1 MSTQAQHEVQEVQ
14 TRESQES
21 TIRAIMSE
29 YKGTREEYE
38 KLVSSCRRIIP
49 QAGRTRRE
57 ATMGR
62 ISGKGKK
69 KAESF
74 DAQMGQY
81 KNTVSGLLEDSA
93 PEEYRKKFQM
103 WERYM
108 YVTIERGGKQ
118 VAPFYETD
126 KGCYD
131 GLIELG
137 YFKSLDTVEKCKLR
151 ATEESKKPKKARKG
165 GRKKL
170 TEEEKALRAAKKE
183 EEKKAKLEKR
193 AAEKAAKAAAKE
205 EEKKQKAEKRILE
218 KEAKAKKKAAEK
230 AAEKAAKAA
239 AKEDSKKKKAT
250 KKKQKKKALETEAEK
265 ELKGTLTEDSYVED
279 EEQKKKD
286 KEFQEKANACQYESD
301 DDSSDGEEQEV
312 FDSDDEDF
320 QAAQANLQKLKS
332 TASSDEE

>member
-1 MSTQAQHEVQEVQ
+1 
-14 TRESQES
+14 
-21 TIRAIMSE
+21 MSE

-74 DAQMGQY
+74 DAQMNQY
-81 KNTVSGLLEDSA
+81 KDSETGFLKGEA

-108 YVTIERGGKQ
+108 YSTIERGGKQ
-118 VAPFYETD
+118 VAPFHETD
-126 KGCYD
+126 KECYD

-137 YFKSLDTVEKCKLR
+137 YFKSLDTVEKCKFR

-170 TEEEKALRAAKKE
+170 TEEERASRATKKE

-205 EEKKQKAEKRILE
+205 EEKRQLSLIHI
-218 KEAKAKKKAAEK
+218 
-230 AAEKAAKAA
+230 
-239 AKEDSKKKKAT
+239 
-250 KKKQKKKALETEAEK
+250 
-265 ELKGTLTEDSYVED
+265 
-279 EEQKKKD
+279 
-286 KEFQEKANACQYESD
+286 
-301 DDSSDGEEQEV
+301 
-312 FDSDDEDF
+312 
-320 QAAQANLQKLKS
+320 
-332 TASSDEE
+332 